1 MKMFEP
7 LKNKPTDG
15 PQRSDR
21 NLRIYLLVSFLL
33 HAAVLVVRL
42 PEAYGIGSILGFS
55 GSKLVKM
62 WPYFLGV
69 LLSGGGMVLLATRW
83 QKKLVNWARFV
94 FRGIAWLRWVNWIF
108 LPIPILFF
116 GYLHLTGLLLPFLSG
131 LSQIWLFGH
140 LSLLSAIFLRGT
152 RKIKPLEALA
162 VSFSI
167 NGVLLWVIYFIPDV
181 QTYPLSLGWS
191 ETSRYYYASLFFSRA
206 IYGQSAPLSSL
217 HPTRYLMQSLP
228 FIVPSLPLWFHRL
241 WQVLLWLGVTWAGG
255 VALSRRLDIKNTW
268 VRLAVSAWFFLFCF
282 QGPVYYHLMVVIIIV
297 LLGFDKDRL
306 WRSFLIVVAA
316 SLWAGISRVN
326 WFPVPGMLAV
336 ALYALETPH
345 RGKNFWQ
352 YWRWPVLVVVLGMA
366 AAFGAQAGYAAISGN
381 PPEVFA
387 SSFNSPLFWYRLF
400 PNEAYG
406 PGIINLLVTAVF
418 PLMAV
423 ILWRLFF
430 TLRSWHFLRLLALF
444 SILLALLAAGL
455 VVSSKIG
462 GGDNLHNMDAF
473 MVFFAIIGAYFAL
486 DAAAPDWP
494 ARTQAAKL
502 PVVLMAVAFL
512 IPLVFAVDALR
523 PLPNLDS
530 ERAWS
535 DIAQV
540 QKIIDENL
548 SEGGE
553 ILFIHQRHL
562 LTFDMIRGVSL
573 VPDYEKV
580 FLMEM
585 AMSGNE
591 DYLEKFWQD
600 LEDHRFDLIISEHL
614 AIVVRPASDIF
625 GEENNVWVTRV
636 AEPLVDHYEISWS
649 FEDSDMYILTPRQT
663 P

>member
-1 MKMFEP
+1 
-7 LKNKPTDG
+7 
-15 PQRSDR
+15 
-21 NLRIYLLVSFLL
+21 
-33 HAAVLVVRL
+33 
-42 PEAYGIGSILGFS
+42 
-55 GSKLVKM
+55 
-62 WPYFLGV
+62 
-69 LLSGGGMVLLATRW
+69 
-83 QKKLVNWARFV
+83 
-94 FRGIAWLRWVNWIF
+94 
-108 LPIPILFF
+108 
-116 GYLHLTGLLLPFLSG
+116 
-131 LSQIWLFGH
+131 
-140 LSLLSAIFLRGT
+140 
-152 RKIKPLEALA
+152 
-162 VSFSI
+162 
-167 NGVLLWVIYFIPDV
+167 
-181 QTYPLSLGWS
+181 
-191 ETSRYYYASLFFSRA
+191 
-206 IYGQSAPLSSL
+206 
-217 HPTRYLMQSLP
+217 MQSLP
-228 FIVPSLPLWFHRL
+228 FIIPSLPLWFHRL
-241 WQVLLWLGVTWAGG
+241 WQVLLWLGVTFVGG
-255 VALSRRLDIKNTW
+255 AALSRRLGIKNAW
-268 VRLAVSAWFFLFCF
+268 LKLAVSAWFFVFCF

-306 WRSFLIVVAA
+306 WRSLVVVVAA

-336 ALYALETPH
+336 ALYALEIPH
-345 RGKNFWQ
+345 RGKSFWQ
-352 YWRWPVLVVVLGMA
+352 YWRWPVLVVILGMA

-423 ILWRLFF
+423 VIWRLLFN
-430 TLRSWHFLRLLALF
+430 LRSWHFLRLLALF

-473 MVFFAIIGAYFAL
+473 MVFFAIIGAYFAF
-486 DAAAPDWP
+486 DAAVVDWP
-494 ARTQAAKL
+494 ARARTASL
-502 PVVLMAVAFL
+502 PVVLGVLALL

-523 PLPNLDS
+523 PLPDLDS
-530 ERAWS
+530 QRAWS

-540 QKIIDENL
+540 QKLIDENV

-553 ILFIHQRHL
+553 VLFINQRHL
-562 LTFDMIRGVSL
+562 LTFDMIQGVSL

-591 DYLEKFWQD
+591 VYLEKFWQD
-600 LEDHRFDLIISEHL
+600 LENHRFDLIISEHL

-636 AEPLVDHYEISWS
+636 AEPLVDHYEITRI
-649 FEDSDMYILTPRQT
+649 FKESDIYILTPQQT